1 MTGSEIRQCFLKY
14 FEKRGHSI
22 VKSSSLIPKNDPTLL
37 FNNAGMVQF
46 KRVFLGEEKL
56 GYNRAVTSQKCVRAG
71 GKHNDL
77 ENVGMTARHHTFFEM
92 LGNFSFG
99 DYFKEDAISM
109 SWEFLT
115 EELGLCKDRL
125 WITVYED
132 DDDAHDLWQDRIGI
146 PEEKIVRM
154 GEEDNFWSMG
164 DTGPCGPCSEIL
176 IDQGADLGCKKPT
189 CKVGCDC
196 DRFLELWNLVF
207 MQFDRNA
214 KGALTPLP
222 QPSID
227 TGMGLERITAVVQG
241 VKSNYETDLF
251 MTLINFVAEI
261 SNGKYRNNEKK
272 DISLKVIADHSRA
285 IAFLIG
291 DGVLPSNEG
300 RGYVLRRIM
309 RRAAR
314 YGKILG
320 IDRPFLYRVSDVVI
334 DVMKEAYPEIAD
346 ARNYIAKLIY
356 NEEERFCHTL
366 DKGLSILNEEIERLK
381 GSGKIQIPGDLLFK
395 LYDTYGFPADL
406 VYDVAREQ
414 GATVDEKGFEEAMEE
429 QRQRARES
437 WKGSGEDDV
446 LEIYRTLAKDKIK
459 SSFSGYERDGFDILE
474 NVLTIIKAGREVECA
489 FEGDC
494 VEVVTGRTPFYGE
507 SGGQVGDTGTIE
519 GGSLFLEIKDTLR
532 PLPDL
537 ILHRGKIK
545 KGSLKKGDR
554 VTFHLNTDRRLKIA
568 INHTTTHLLHSALR
582 EVLGDHVKQSG
593 SLVAP
598 ERLRFDFT
606 HFSQITDR
614 ELIRIEGLVNQRIR
628 DNIDVNIE
636 TMDMK
641 KAMESGAIALFGE
654 KYSDEVR
661 VVEVPGYSKELCGGT
676 HVKRTG
682 DIGLFK
688 VINESGIAAGVRR
701 IEALTGEDALEYIN
715 RQEDQLKEIGAL
727 LKTGKYELVDKVEKL
742 ILNKK
747 NLEKEVDTLKSRLAS
762 RLSGDILDGVK
773 DVSGIKVLAAKVNI
787 DNPKGL
793 RDFADK
799 LKDRLG
805 SGIILLAGQKD
816 GNVLLVLVVTKDLI
830 HRFNAG
836 KIIKDVVKSVG
847 GSGGGRA
854 DMAQAGGNN
863 IEGIDKAIES
873 VYDIVKRTV
882 ATRVLKEA

>member
-1 MTGSEIRQCFLKY
+1 MTGSEIRRRFLKY
-14 FEKRGHSI
+14 FEKRGHTI
-22 VKSSSLIPKNDPTLL
+22 INSSSLIPKHDPTLL

-46 KRVFLGEEKL
+46 KRAFLGEEKL
-56 GYNRAVTSQKCVRAG
+56 EYNRAVTSQKCVRAG

-77 ENVGMTARHHTFFEM
+77 ENVGITTRHHTFFEM

-99 DYFKEDAISM
+99 DYFKEDAIFM

-115 EELGLCKDRL
+115 GELGLCKDRL

-132 DDDAHDLWQDRIGI
+132 DDEAYNLWQDRIGI
-146 PEEKIVRM
+146 PAEKIVRM

-176 IDQGADLGCKKPT
+176 IDQGADVGCKRPT

-207 MQFDRNA
+207 MQFDRDA
-214 KGALTPLP
+214 KGVLVPLP
-222 QPSID
+222 KPSID

-261 SNGKYRNNEKK
+261 SKGKYGDNEKE
-272 DISLKVIADHSRA
+272 DISFKVIADHSRA

-356 NEEERFCHTL
+356 NEEERFCQTL
-366 DKGLSILNEEIERLK
+366 DKGLFILNEEMERLK
-381 GSGKIQIPGDLLFK
+381 ESNKRQIPGDLLFK
-395 LYDTYGFPADL
+395 LYDTYGFPVDL
-406 VYDVAREQ
+406 VYDIAREQ
-414 GATVDEKGFEEAMEE
+414 GVAIDEKGFQEAMDE

-446 LEIYRTLAKDKIK
+446 SEIYRKLAKDQIK
-459 SSFSGYERDGFDILE
+459 SVFSGYEREGFDISE
-474 NVLTIIKAGREVECA
+474 NILAIIKDNKEAECA

-507 SGGQVGDTGTIE
+507 SGGQIGDNGAIVGD
-519 GGSLFLEIKDTLR
+519 SLFLEVKDTLR
-532 PLPDL
+532 PLSDL
-537 ILHRGKIK
+537 IIHRGKIK
-545 KGSLKKGDR
+545 KGSIKKGDR
-554 VTFHLNTDRRLKIA
+554 VTFNLNIDRRLKTA
-568 INHTTTHLLHSALR
+568 INHTATHLLHSALK

-614 ELIRIEGLVNQRIR
+614 ELIRVESLVNQRIR
-628 DNIDVNIE
+628 DNIDINVD
-636 TMDMK
+636 TMDIK
-641 KAMESGAIALFGE
+641 KAMEGGAIALFGE

-661 VVEVPGYSKELCGGT
+661 VVEIPGYSKELCGGT
-676 HVKRTG
+676 HIKRTG

-701 IEALTGEDALEYIN
+701 IEALTGDEALEYIN
-715 RQEDQLKEIGAL
+715 KQEDQLKEIGAI
-727 LKTGKYELVDKVEKL
+727 LKTGKDELIDKVEKL

-747 NLEKEVDTLKSRLAS
+747 NLEKEVDSLKSRLAS
-762 RLSGDILDGVK
+762 RLSGDILDRVK
-773 DVSGIKVLAAKVNI
+773 EVEGIKVLAVRVNI
-787 DNPKGL
+787 DNPKEL
-793 RDFADK
+793 RGFADK
-799 LKDRLG
+799 LRDRLG

-816 GNVLLVLVVTKDLI
+816 GNVLLLVVVTKDLI
-830 HRFNAG
+830 HRFHAG
-836 KIIKDVVKSVG
+836 RIIKEVAKLVG

-854 DMAQAGGNN
+854 DMAQAGGNK

-873 VYDIVKRTV
+873 VYDIAKET
-882 ATRVLKEA
+882 ATT

>member
-1 MTGSEIRQCFLKY
+1 MTGSEIRRCFLKY
-14 FEKRGHSI
+14 FEKRGHTI
-22 VKSSSLIPKNDPTLL
+22 IKSSSLIPKHDPTLL

-46 KRVFLGEEKL
+46 KRVFLGEENL
-56 GYNRAVTSQKCVRAG
+56 EYNRAVTSQKCVRAG

-99 DYFKEDAISM
+99 DYFKEDAIFM

-115 EELGLCKDRL
+115 EDLGLCKDRL
-125 WITVYED
+125 WITVYKD
-132 DDDAHDLWQDRIGI
+132 DDEAYNLWQDRIGI

-176 IDQGADLGCKKPT
+176 IDQGADVGCKRPT
-189 CKVGCDC
+189 CKVGCEC

-214 KGALTPLP
+214 KGVLTPLP
-222 QPSID
+222 KPSID

-241 VKSNYETDLF
+241 VKSNYETDIF
-251 MTLINFVAEI
+251 MTLIDFIAEI
-261 SNGKYRNNEKK
+261 SNGRYGDNEME

-334 DVMKEAYPEIAD
+334 DTMKEAYPEIAD

-356 NEEERFCHTL
+356 NEEERFCQTL

-381 GSGKIQIPGDLLFK
+381 ESNKRRIPGNLLFK
-395 LYDTYGFPADL
+395 LYDTYGFPVDL
-406 VYDVAREQ
+406 VYDVASEQ
-414 GATVDEKGFEEAMEE
+414 GVAIDEKGFEVAMDE

-446 LEIYRTLAKDKIK
+446 KEIYRKLAKDQIK
-459 SSFSGYERDGFDILE
+459 SAFTGYEKDGLDISGTVLAIIRDGKE
-474 NVLTIIKAGREVECA
+474 TECA
-489 FEGDC
+489 SEGDC
-494 VEVVTGRTPFYGE
+494 VEVVTGKTPFYGE
-507 SGGQVGDTGTIE
+507 SGGQVGDAGAIA
-519 GGSLFLEIKDTLR
+519 GDSLFLEIKGTLR

-537 ILHRGKIK
+537 IIHRGKIK
-545 KGSLKKGDR
+545 KGSIKKYDR
-554 VTFHLNTDRRLKIA
+554 ITFQLNIDRRLKIA
-568 INHTTTHLLHSALR
+568 MNHTATHLLHSALK

-614 ELIRIEGLVNQRIR
+614 ELFRIESLVNQRIR
-628 DNIDVNIE
+628 DNIDVKIE
-636 TMDMK
+636 TMDIK
-641 KAMESGAIALFGE
+641 KAMKSGAIALFGE

-661 VVEVPGYSKELCGGT
+661 VVEIPGYSKELCGGT
-676 HVKRTG
+676 HIKRTG

-701 IEALTGEDALEYIN
+701 IEALTGEEALEYIT

-727 LKTGKYELVDKVEKL
+727 LKAGKDELVDKVEKL
-742 ILNKK
+742 ISNKK
-747 NLEKEVDTLKSRLAS
+747 NLEKEIDTLKSRLAS
-762 RLSGDILDGVK
+762 KLSGDILDGVK
-773 DVSGIKVLAAKVNI
+773 EIEGINVLAASVNI

-793 RDFADK
+793 REFADK

-816 GNVLLVLVVTKDLI
+816 GNVLLILIVTKDLV

-836 KIIKDVVKSVG
+836 RIIKEVAKPVG

-854 DMAQAGGNN
+854 DMAQAGGNK

-873 VYDIVKRTV
+873 IYDIVKKT
-882 ATRVLKEA
+882 AST